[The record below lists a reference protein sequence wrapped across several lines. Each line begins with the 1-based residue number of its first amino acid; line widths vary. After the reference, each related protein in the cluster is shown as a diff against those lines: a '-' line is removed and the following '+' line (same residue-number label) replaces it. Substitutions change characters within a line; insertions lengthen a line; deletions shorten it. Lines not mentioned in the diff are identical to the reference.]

1 MYKSKNS
8 GAAFNM
14 MNDASILGFPLK
26 MALIWSKECLFT
38 IEKVGQWGED
48 GTTFLDN

>member
-1 MYKSKNS
+1 
-8 GAAFNM
+8 M

-26 MALIWSKECLFT
+26 MALNWSKEYLFS

-48 GTTFLDN
+48 GATFLDN